1 MSSCIE
7 LELLLVILFDF
18 IISIRVNM
26 EVIGQKSSQLDAALA
41 GKRNQVGSRASLRE
55 NGIWRLIMF

>member
-7 LELLLVILFDF
+7 LKLLLVILFAF

-41 GKRNQVGSRASLRE
+41 GKRNQVGSRASLCK
-55 NGIWRLIMF
+55 N